1 MDRTRTLDTPEL
13 QPFLPMLYVAWADE
27 ALSPDDVRTL
37 RARLSAQP
45 WLKPALRQVVEAWLD
60 PSRPPSATELALLRS
75 SLARSVGTLA
85 PARRASLAAL
95 AGALADGDA
104 EVSEATRRGLAE
116 IEAALGLDASAL
128 EDAVVPREQSAPQP
142 FSGPPPEVAPL
153 RAVLDGKYAE
163 VRDSIREFI
172 SDPARRAAYG
182 LPPEAHRAMVLGW
195 LRELADRGVGALAYP
210 GVTRDEPDLGAFLAA
225 FETLAYGDLSL
236 LVKCGVQWGLFGGSI
251 FFLGDDTQR
260 ARLLP
265 DVASLRM
272 LGCFAMSEVGHGSNV
287 ADLETVARYEA
298 ESDEIVVHTPSESA
312 RKDWAGNA
320 ARDARMATVF
330 AQLEVAGERHGVH
343 AVLVPIRDA
352 NGAPL
357 PGIRLGDCGHKM
369 GLNGVDNG
377 RVWFDQVRVPRENL
391 LSRYA
396 RITELG
402 TYESPIASPGRRFF
416 TMLGTLVGGRVSIA
430 AGAVSAAKV
439 GLAIAIRYASER
451 RQFGPTREPETLL
464 LEYPTHQR
472 RLLVPLATTYALSFA
487 VDELRDAY
495 LRAQREGEE
504 DTRELEAHAAGV
516 KAIATWH
523 ATRTLQ
529 ACREAC
535 GGQGYLSV
543 NRLADLK
550 SDTDVFTTFEGD
562 NTVLLQLVARHLL
575 ASYAKRFSGGP
586 VALMRALASQ
596 AVLTMREKAPFRARR
611 ADEAS
616 LRDPEMQR
624 AAFAWR
630 EESLLRSAGARAKK
644 RSDAGMDAQAVLM
657 DLQEH
662 LVALAEAH
670 VERRVMDA
678 MAGAV
683 ERAPDEGTR
692 VWLARLR
699 DLHALSRLEARAAWF
714 VENGELDGAQTR
726 AIRKLVPRIAGEL
739 RDGAVALVDA
749 FGIPDACLAAP
760 IAFHDPAH
768 PRW

>member
-1 MDRTRTLDTPEL
+1 MDRTGALATPEL
-13 QPFLPMLYVAWADE
+13 QPFLPMLYVAWADD
-27 ALSPDDVRTL
+27 ALSADDLRVL
-37 RARLSAQP
+37 RARLEAQP
-45 WLKPALRQVVEAWLD
+45 WLKPALRLALEEWLD
-60 PSRPPSATELALLRS
+60 PARPPSATELAMLRRALERAVGTMRPTRRV
-75 SLARSVGTLA
+75 SLAQLA
-85 PARRASLAAL
+85 SAMV
-95 AGALADGDA
+95 DGHA
-104 EVSEATRRGLAE
+104 SEAATHALAE
-116 IEAALGLDASAL
+116 IESLLALDAAHAIDDVITPYEHEAPRPFERGPRPDVAALRAL
-128 EDAVVPREQSAPQP
+128 
-142 FSGPPPEVAPL
+142 
-153 RAVLDGKYAE
+153 LDGRHAGVRAKVRAFLAE
-163 VRDSIREFI
+163 
-172 SDPARRAAYG
+172 PARRAAYG
-182 LPPEAHRAMVLGW
+182 LSKEEHRAMVRGW
-195 LRELADRGVGALAYP
+195 LDELAKDVGMGALASP
-210 GVTRDEPDLGAFLAA
+210 GVTTDAPDLGGYLAA

-236 LVKCGVQWGLFGGSI
+236 LIKNGVQWGLFGGSI
-251 FFLGDDTQR
+251 FFLGDDAQR
-260 ARLLP
+260 AKYLP
-265 DVASLRM
+265 DVASLRL

-287 ADLETVARYEA
+287 ADLETIARYDA

-352 NGAPL
+352 NGAEL
-357 PGIRLGDCGHKM
+357 PGVRTGDCGHKM

-377 RVWFDQVRVPRENL
+377 RIWFDHVRVPRASL
-391 LSRYA
+391 LSRHA

-402 TYESPIASPGRRFF
+402 TYESPIASPGKRFF
-416 TMLGTLVGGRVSIA
+416 TMLGTLVGGRVSVA
-430 AGAVSAAKV
+430 AAAVSASKV

-451 RQFGPTREPETLL
+451 RQFGPTKEPETLL

-472 RLLVPLATTYALSFA
+472 RLLIPLATTYALSFA
-487 VDELRDAY
+487 IDELRESY
-495 LRAQREGEE
+495 LHAQREGAK
-504 DTRELEAHAAGV
+504 DTRELEAHAAGL

-523 ATRTLQ
+523 ATKTLQ

-562 NTVLLQLVARHLL
+562 NTVLLQLVARELL
-575 ASYAKRFSGGP
+575 AKYAKRFTGGP
-586 VALMRALASQ
+586 VALVRALASA
-596 AVLTMREKAPFRARR
+596 AVLTMREKAPFRAHR

-624 AAFAWR
+624 SALAWR
-630 EESLLRSAGARAKK
+630 EESLLRSAAARAKK
-644 RSDAGMDAQAVLM
+644 RSDAGMDAQDVLM
-657 DLQEH
+657 ELQEH

-678 MAGAV
+678 IAGAV
-683 ERAPDEGTR
+683 ERAEGDTR
-692 VWLARLR
+692 EWLARLR
-699 DLHALSRLEARAAWF
+699 DLHALSTLEARAAWF
-714 VENGELDGAQTR
+714 VENGELDGGQTR
-726 AIRKLVPRIAGEL
+726 AIRKLVPKIAREL
-739 RDGAVALVDA
+739 RDVAVPLVDA